1 MSAFKEIWQRD
12 QFLISQ
18 LLGYLR
24 WLFNIA
30 LALVKVSEAV
40 TDSDSIQHAAITC
53 LHNLLIVDF
62 GSEKDNKR
70 LDCGQ

>member
-70 LDCGQ
+70 LYCGQ